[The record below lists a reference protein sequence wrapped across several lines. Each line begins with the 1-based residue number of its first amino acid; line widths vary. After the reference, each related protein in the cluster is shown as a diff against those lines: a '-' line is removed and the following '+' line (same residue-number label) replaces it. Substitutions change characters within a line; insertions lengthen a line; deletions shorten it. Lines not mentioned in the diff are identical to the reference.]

1 MSLLEMP
8 RRVFSM
14 CKRVFLAGIALA
26 CALPALA
33 QGNPTGTISGQVT
46 SQDKQ
51 PLPGVSVTA
60 TSPNLQGARSTTT
73 SGNGDYILPF
83 LPPGDYTVSFELSGW
98 KPVKKAERVTA
109 AQAIQLSPTLALAS
123 MNEEVV
129 VTATQENFHQGAQA
143 ATTYKYDEL
152 IEKLPLFSRGQNALQ
167 QIANLAPG
175 VHDTGPSNTATGNSA
190 IAISGANSAESL
202 FLVNGVVVN
211 ENLRGQPLTLFIE
224 DAIQETTIQT
234 SGVSAEFGRFS
245 GGVLNAITKS
255 GGNDFSGSF
264 RTSFRNDDWR
274 STTPFAETK
283 SDKLIP
289 TYEAT
294 LGGPLLKD
302 KLWFFGAG
310 RMESETLGQDTTFT
324 RVAYERVTDEKR
336 YEGKLTWSPS
346 TRHGFRGS
354 YSKIAS
360 TQNGGFF
367 VSAPIMD
374 LASLTDREDP
384 QTLLSLNYT
393 GTLRNNLFLEAQYS
407 RRELSFVGVGAKST
421 DLIDGTLLIDGQRG
435 SRYHSATFCGVCTP
449 EIRDNENYLLKANYF
464 LSTSNLGSHNLV
476 AGLDFFNDKR
486 LVNNHQSG
494 SDYRI
499 IGTTTILRGTD
510 IFPVFDQNTLIQWNP
525 ISAESQG
532 GRYKTYSA
540 FFNDVWRV
548 SSRLTFNVGL
558 RYDKNDGLNPERAQV
573 AKDSKWSPRLSV
585 TFDPLGDGRWT
596 LNASYATYVASIASG
611 IADATSAAGS
621 PATYQYQY
629 LGPVVNTNAAAA
641 TLVDQNAAI
650 RTAFDWFFA
659 NGGNSR
665 ATVAAA
671 VPGLNTRI
679 ASGVK
684 SPAVDEWAAGAT
696 RRLGSKGLVRV
707 DALYRDFQDFYS
719 TRVDPGTGKVTNALG
734 QQLDVRILENT
745 NDVARRYWGINS
757 QFSYRAAERLN
768 LGGNYTLS
776 RTWGNVDG
784 ENAASGPVSS
794 TPNFYGE
801 YTQARWNRREG
812 DLGTD
817 QRHKVRAWA
826 VYDVPVPSALGRVN
840 VSVLQH
846 FNSGL
851 AYGAVGGVNRA
862 GAVDPRPFV
871 TNPGYV
877 TPLAEAVYFFTDR
890 DAFRTANST
899 RTDISLNLSRKLGFH
914 RSELFVQAHVVN
926 LFDEAAVVN
935 PSFVS
940 TRVLSAGNSTAYQR
954 FNPFTETPVEGVHW
968 AKAAD
973 FGQPTS
979 RFAYQTPRTVRF
991 SVGVRF

>member
-1 MSLLEMP
+1 MRRTLL
-8 RRVFSM
+8 V
-14 CKRVFLAGIALA
+14 AALA
-26 CALPALA
+26 LASALPAFT

-51 PLPGVSVTA
+51 PLPGVTVTA
-60 TSPNLQGARSTTT
+60 TSPNLQGARSATT
-73 SGNGDYILPF
+73 SANGDFILPL
-83 LPPGDYTVSFELSGW
+83 LPPGDYTVSFELSGF
-98 KPVKKAERVTA
+98 KPFKKAERVTA
-109 AQAIQLSPTLALAS
+109 AQAIPINATLQLAS
-123 MNEEVV
+123 VAEEVV
-129 VTATQENFHQGAQA
+129 VTAANENFHQSAQA

-175 VHDTGPSNTATGNSA
+175 VHDTGPSSSATGNSA

-224 DAIQETTIQT
+224 DAIQETTVQT
-234 SGVSAEFGRFS
+234 SAVSAEFGRFA
-245 GGVLNAITKS
+245 GGVVNAITKS

-283 SDKLIP
+283 ADKLIP

-294 LGGPLLKD
+294 LGGPVFRD

-310 RMESETLGQDTTFT
+310 RFENETLGQETTHT

-336 YEGKLTWSPS
+336 YEGKLSWSPS
-346 TRHGFRGS
+346 SRHSFRGS
-354 YSKIAS
+354 YSQIDAI
-360 TQNGGFF
+360 QNGGFF
-367 VSAPIMD
+367 TSAPIMD
-374 LASLTDREDP
+374 TLSLTDREDP

-393 GTLRNNLFLEAQYS
+393 GTLRNNLFVEAQYA
-407 RRELSFVGVGAKST
+407 RRELSFIGVGAKST
-421 DLIDGTLLIDGQRG
+421 DLIEGTLLVDSQRG
-435 SRYHSATFCGVCTP
+435 ARYHAATFCGVCTP
-449 EIRDNENYLLKANYF
+449 ELRDNENYLVKANYF
-464 LSTSNLGSHNLV
+464 LSTGGSGSHSLV
-476 AGLDFFNDKR
+476 AGFDFFNDKR

-494 SDYRI
+494 SGYRI
-499 IGTTTILRGTD
+499 LGTTSILRGSD

-525 ISAESQG
+525 ISADSQG

-540 FFNDVWRV
+540 FFNDVWRLN
-548 SSRLTFNVGL
+548 SRFTLNLGL

-585 TFDPLGDGRWT
+585 TFDPKGDGTWT
-596 LNASYATYVASIASG
+596 LLASYATYVAAIATG

-621 PATYQYQY
+621 PATYQYAY
-629 LGPVVNTNAAAA
+629 LGPVINGNPNAA
-641 TLVDQNAAI
+641 TLVDQNSAI
-650 RTAFDWFFA
+650 RTTFDWFFA
-659 NGGNSR
+659 NGGNNR
-665 ATVAAA
+665 PTVAAS

-679 ASGVK
+679 ADGVK
-684 SPAVDEWAAGAT
+684 SPAVNEWATGAT
-696 RRLGSKGLVRV
+696 RRLGSKGMLRV
-707 DALYRDFQDFYS
+707 DGVYRDFGDFYS
-719 TRVDPGTGKVTNALG
+719 TRVDPTTGQVRNALG
-734 QQLDVRILENT
+734 QLLDVRILENT
-745 NDVARRYWGINS
+745 DAVSRSYWGLNT
-757 QFSYRAAERLN
+757 QVSYRASGRLN

-784 ENAASGPVSS
+784 ENSTSGPISS

-801 YTQARWNRREG
+801 YTQERWNRPEG

-817 QRHKVRAWA
+817 QRHKLRAWA
-826 VYDVPVPSALGRVN
+826 VYDVPVPASLGRVN

-846 FNSGL
+846 LNTGL
-851 AYGAVGGVNRA
+851 AYGAVGVANRG
-862 GAVDPRPFV
+862 GAVDPRPYV
-871 TNPGYV
+871 TNPGYAV
-877 TPLAEAVYFFTDR
+877 PLAEAVYFFSDR
-890 DAFRTANST
+890 DAFRTGTST
-899 RTDISLNLSRKLGFH
+899 RTDLSLNLSRRIGFH
-914 RSELFVQAHVVN
+914 NTELFAQGHVVN

-935 PSFVS
+935 PTFLS

-979 RFAYQTPRTVRF
+979 RFAYQTPRAFRF
-991 SVGVRF
+991 SVGLRF